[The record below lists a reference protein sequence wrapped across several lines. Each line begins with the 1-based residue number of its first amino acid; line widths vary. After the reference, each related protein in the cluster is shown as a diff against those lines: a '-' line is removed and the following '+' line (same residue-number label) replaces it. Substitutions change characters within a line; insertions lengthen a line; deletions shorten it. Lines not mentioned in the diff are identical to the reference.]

1 VSALD
6 IRKLL
11 TLVETTKSEM
21 GHLVDPPTRKASALA
36 VITNPFAGRDSK
48 DLSALIDIGGPLEAG
63 PCGRSRI
70 VVRSPV
76 RPLIRGRAKI
86 SRRVSSQERS
96 GSVV

>member
-48 DLSALIDIGGPLEAG
+48 DLSALIDIGGLLKQVLVADPA
-63 PCGRSRI
+63 
-70 VVRSPV
+70 
-76 RPLIRGRAKI
+76 
-86 SRRVSSQERS
+86 
-96 GSVV
+96 